1 MPGKAIIKKYSN
13 RRLYDTEKNR
23 YITLQQVADLIKE
36 GRQVEVIDAK
46 SNDDVTSYILT
57 QVILEGAR
65 KKNFL
70 LPVPLLHLFIRYG
83 ETILS
88 EFFEKYL
95 HQVIKNYLMYK
106 STVDEQFANW
116 LNLTVNLAGGKPPSE
131 SASLQTLF
139 DIFKPPVTE
148 SQTHGERREN
158 PPEGEA
164 KDSPSEDS
172 A

>member
-1 MPGKAIIKKYSN
+1 MTGKTIIKKYSN

-70 LPVPLLHLFIRYG
+70 LPVPLLYLFIRYG

-88 EFFEKYL
+88 EFFDKYL
-95 HQVIKNYLMYK
+95 HQVIKNYLTYK
-106 STVDEQFANW
+106 NTMDEQFANW
-116 LNLTVNLAGGKPPSE
+116 LNLGVNLAGGKPISE
-131 SASLQTLF
+131 SASLQPLF
-139 DIFKPPVTE
+139 DIFRAPATE
-148 SQTHGERREN
+148 DEVHDERRESSF
-158 PPEGEA
+158 EGKNKNRTS
-164 KDSPSEDS
+164 KDSG
-172 A
+172 

>member
-1 MPGKAIIKKYSN
+1 M
-13 RRLYDTEKNR
+13 
-23 YITLQQVADLIKE
+23 
-36 GRQVEVIDAK
+36 EVIDAK

-95 HQVIKNYLMYK
+95 HQVIKNYLTYK

-131 SASLQTLF
+131 SASLQPLF

-148 SQTHGERREN
+148 SQTHGKRREN